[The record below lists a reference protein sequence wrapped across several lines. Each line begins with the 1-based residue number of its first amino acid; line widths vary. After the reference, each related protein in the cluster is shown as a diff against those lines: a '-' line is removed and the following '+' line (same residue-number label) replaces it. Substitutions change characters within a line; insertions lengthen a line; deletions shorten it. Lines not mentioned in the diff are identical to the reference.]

1 MPPSKLSWLVS
12 SLSILPQNWTV
23 VASASLFGLLVAMNL
38 LGKVIRNTLLVP
50 KLTLMEDLKSVGQ
63 KRTDGRI
70 KGRAVVCGGSIAG
83 LLAAAVCSDHFES
96 VLIIESEGSP
106 AELGMDK
113 PKPMEFRTMV
123 DGPNALPTAIPLRKR
138 LIQYLALHGFLPPTI
153 LGLQKLFPVN
163 LKTELDYFGCF
174 VPFSFVLSYCNKLTP
189 EVFKAKDP
197 RTPLGLGISRQAF
210 ETLLRRLVVKSRP
223 NVSFMTGTINGFKCQ
238 TRGDRYLSGVTVK
251 DQDDE
256 LATFIVDATGPTQS
270 SYHRWLENSGFGP
283 LPPSLQ
289 DEYDPCLSYAQ
300 SVYTLPDKLIPEVEK
315 LLPDGL
321 KSGFWSNLPEPST
334 GETRLIYMYW
344 AEDSHWLMIAS
355 GGWGVTKE
363 QRPHGIDEL
372 REYTK
377 SLHNAEATP
386 QWIFKL
392 YDLLEEHG
400 DECSPWFADYHPGKM
415 SFIKYHEAQKGTLPS
430 NWVAVGDATIKL
442 NPIYGQ
448 GCTKAMI
455 DAVTLDSLLRLVP
468 AQQDLPLDFSDKFFR
483 KVVPRT
489 RGMWDGNKA
498 NDYGFSTTQP
508 AKGETLDENAFMRA
522 FSRNFIYA
530 GLEVGVKAIDPQVAG
545 FLQLTYT
552 QLS

>member
-50 KLTLMEDLKSVGQ
+50 KLTLMEDLKGVGQ

-70 KGRAVVCGGSIAG
+70 QGRAVVCGGSIAG

-138 LIQYLALHGFLPPTI
+138 LIQYLALH
-153 LGLQKLFPVN
+153 
-163 LKTELDYFGCF
+163 
-174 VPFSFVLSYCNKLTP
+174 
-189 EVFKAKDP
+189 AKDP

-430 NWVAVGDATIKL
+430 NWVTVGDATIKL

-530 GLEVGVKAIDPQVAG
+530 GLESHKVQTTFMYATTG
-545 FLQLTYT
+545 LTPRT
-552 QLS
+552 DVFAPSILSRIAWQWLKELTNQRRS